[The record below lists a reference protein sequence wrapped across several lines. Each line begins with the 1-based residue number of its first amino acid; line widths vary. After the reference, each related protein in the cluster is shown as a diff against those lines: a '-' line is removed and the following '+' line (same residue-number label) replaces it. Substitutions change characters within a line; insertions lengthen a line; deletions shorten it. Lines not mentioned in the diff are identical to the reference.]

1 MILWKFL
8 MRLYGKNTSLEL
20 ENIPLGKKSTYVSKY
35 SPDLLFSI
43 PRELNRKQIGVS
55 LPLPFKGCDIWN
67 AFELS
72 WLNSK
77 GLPVV
82 AMGEFLFPCE
92 SPNIIESKSLKLYLN
107 SFNNTKFN
115 SLNKV
120 QTTIE
125 KDLSLRADYPVK
137 VKIIPLAN
145 FEVRK
150 KSVLSGIC
158 IDDLDISCDIYAV
171 NPEFLRTNS
180 EKIVSEIL
188 YSDLLKSNCPI
199 TGQPDLGSVQI
210 SYTGKQIDSQGLL
223 KYIISFRNHDEFHE
237 QCVERIFVDIMRRCS
252 PEKLTVYARYNRRGG
267 IDINPYR
274 STDDDRPPENKCL
287 VRQ

>member
-1 MILWKFL
+1 MSLC
-8 MRLYGKNTSLEL
+8 RKNTSVEP
-20 ENIPLGKKSTYVSKY
+20 EDIPLGKKSIYVSKY
-35 SPDLLFSI
+35 SSDLLFST
-43 PRELNRKQIGVS
+43 PRELRRKEIGVS
-55 LPLPFKGCDIWN
+55 SPLPFTGCDIWN

-72 WLNSK
+72 WLNAK
-77 GLPVV
+77 GRPVV

-92 SPNIIESKSLKLYLN
+92 SLNIIESKSLKLYLN

-115 SLNKV
+115 SLDEV

-125 KDLSLRADYPVK
+125 KDLSLRAGYPVNVK
-137 VKIIPLAN
+137 VISITD
-145 FEVRK
+145 FGVRE
-150 KSVLSGIC
+150 KSVFSGIC
-158 IDDLDISCDIYAV
+158 IDDFDITCDIYAV
-171 NPEFLRTNS
+171 NPEFLYTQG

-199 TGQPDLGSVQI
+199 TGQPDWGSIQI
-210 SYTGKQIDSQGLL
+210 SYTGQQIDRQGLL

-237 QCVERIFVDIMRRCS
+237 QCVERIFVDIMKKCS

-267 IDINPYR
+267 LDINPYR
-274 STDDDRPPENKCL
+274 STETYELPKNLCL

>member
-1 MILWKFL
+1 MH
-8 MRLYGKNTSLEL
+8 LYNKNTSVEL
-20 ENIPLGKKSTYVSKY
+20 ENIPLGKKSTYVSQY

-43 PRELNRKQIGVS
+43 PRELRRKEIGVF

-77 GLPVV
+77 GRPVV

-107 SFNNTKFN
+107 SFNNTEFN
-115 SLNKV
+115 LLNEV
-120 QTTIE
+120 QITIE
-125 KDLSLRADYPVK
+125 KDLSLRADYPVN
-137 VKIIPLAN
+137 VKIIPITEIKEKN
-145 FEVRK
+145 VF
-150 KSVLSGIC
+150 SGIC
-158 IDDLDISCDIYAV
+158 MDDFDVACNVYIV
-171 NPEFLRTNS
+171 EPKFLRIGS
-180 EKIVSEIL
+180 KRIVTEVL

-199 TGQPDLGSVQI
+199 TGQPDWASVQI
-210 SYTGKQIDSQGLL
+210 NYTGRQIDYQGLL

-237 QCVERIFVDIMRRCS
+237 QCVERIFVDIMRKCS
-252 PEKLTVYARYNRRGG
+252 PEKLTVYARYVRRGG
-267 IDINPYR
+267 LDINPYR
-274 STDDDRPPENKCL
+274 STEDDGPLENVCL